1 MKKPLLSVMIV
12 VTLAFSALN
21 ASAAVSGSN
30 PRPAAVSGSN
40 PRPQAVSA
48 PVSVLGSMYIAVLAY
63 FGF

>member
-1 MKKPLLSVMIV
+1 MIV

-48 PVSVLGSMYIAVLAY
+48 PMSVLGSMYIAVLAY

>member
-1 MKKPLLSVMIV
+1 MKKPLLSVVIV

-30 PRPAAVSGSN
+30 PRPQV
-40 PRPQAVSA
+40 VSA
-48 PVSVLGSMYIAVLAY
+48 PMSVFGSMYIAVLAY

>member
-1 MKKPLLSVMIV
+1 MKKPLLAGIVV

-30 PRPAAVSGSN
+30 PRPQ
-40 PRPQAVSA
+40 QAVSA
-48 PVSVLGSMYIAVLAY
+48 PQSVLGSMYTAVLAY

>member
-1 MKKPLLSVMIV
+1 MKKSLLSVMIV
-12 VTLAFSALN
+12 VTLAFTALN

-40 PRPQAVSA
+40 PRPQSVST
-48 PVSVLGSMYIAVLAY
+48 PQSVLGSMYTAVLAY